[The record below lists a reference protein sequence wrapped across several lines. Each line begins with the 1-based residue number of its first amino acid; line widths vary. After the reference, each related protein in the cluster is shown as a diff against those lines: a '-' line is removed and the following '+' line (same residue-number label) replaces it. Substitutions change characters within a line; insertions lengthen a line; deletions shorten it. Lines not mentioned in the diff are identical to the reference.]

1 MPGHGVLTHPP
12 ALMVTT
18 QCWPVERTRFET
30 RKFTRLLLCY
40 GQKLL
45 SSH

>member
-1 MPGHGVLTHPP
+1 MPGHGVLYAPSDGDDSVLARTHI
-12 ALMVTT
+12 
-18 QCWPVERTRFET
+18 ET